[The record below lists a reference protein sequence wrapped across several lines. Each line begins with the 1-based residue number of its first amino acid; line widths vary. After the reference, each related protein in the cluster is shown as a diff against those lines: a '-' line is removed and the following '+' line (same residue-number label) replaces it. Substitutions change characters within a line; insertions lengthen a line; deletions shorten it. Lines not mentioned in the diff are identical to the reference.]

1 MEYKNGDKRKE
12 QGGLEKGFEW
22 VLWNSRLFTLFAVIF
37 ALIGSVVLFIVA
49 SIDIFKVG
57 LEAIKYY
64 TATGYSGD
72 IHEIALSG
80 IIMAVDLYL
89 IAVVLLIF
97 AFGLY
102 ELFISDIDIAK
113 EQGASKVLEIHSLDQ
128 LKDKLA
134 KVIVMVLIVS
144 FFNRVLHMEMK
155 TSLDMIYF
163 ALSILAL
170 SLGLYFLHKG
180 EGDHKDE
187 EKTH

>member
-1 MEYKNGDKRKE
+1 MSGKI
-12 QGGLEKGFEW
+12 FEAI
-22 VLWNSRLFTLFAVIF
+22 LWNSRLFVLFAVVF
-37 ALIGSVVLFIVA
+37 ALIGSIVLFIVA
-49 SIDIFKVG
+49 SIDILLVG
-57 LEAIKYY
+57 IEAIKYY
-64 TATGYSGD
+64 TDATYEHD
-72 IHEIALSG
+72 IHEVALSG

-102 ELFISDIDIAK
+102 ELFISKIDIAK
-113 EQGASKVLEIHSLDQ
+113 KDGASKVLEIHSLDQ

-155 TSLDMIYF
+155 NSLDMLYF

-170 SLGLYFLHKG
+170 ALGLFFLHKAS
-180 EGDHKDE
+180 GDYKKESDS
-187 EKTH
+187 

>member
-1 MEYKNGDKRKE
+1 MH
-12 QGGLEKGFEW
+12 LIEKIFES
-22 VLWNSRLFTLFAVIF
+22 VLWNSRLFILFAVVF
-37 ALIGSVVLFIVA
+37 ALIGSIVLFIVA
-49 SIDIFKVG
+49 SVDIFNVAVN
-57 LEAIKYY
+57 AINYY
-64 TATGYSGD
+64 TKHPEGLD
-72 IHEIALSG
+72 LHEIVLSG

-102 ELFISDIDIAK
+102 ELFISEIDVAK
-113 EQGASKVLEIHSLDQ
+113 ESGKSRVLEIHSLDE

-144 FFNRVLHMEMK
+144 FFNRVLHMDIK

-180 EGDHKDE
+180 GHDTPSKESH
-187 EKTH
+187 